1 MRYFINKSFLT
12 EMRIV
17 MFVIVKG
24 GIINFKVFNDQKLW
38 EMIRNLSGIS
48 RSGSTPENSLKK
60 KTKFLKI
67 VVYTY
72 GLFNWFDEL

>member
-1 MRYFINKSFLT
+1 MRTGDNTNKRSKIKTTRKNETLEPTHIALISRELPWYFYKA
-12 EMRIV
+12 
-17 MFVIVKG
+17 
-24 GIINFKVFNDQKLW
+24 
-38 EMIRNLSGIS
+38 SGIL

-60 KTKFLKI
+60 KKKFLKI